1 MKKTV
6 EEAKKLYDSRYYF
19 EHVLL
24 PNLIFE
30 KGGPV
35 LVHLTKDGSQ
45 VLYDTM
51 KAICDDAGID
61 MPYKPEDYS
70 VATGKLEE
78 GFFAMVIGF
87 PQPEEVPLCYR
98 DIIIFDNECK
108 DIGFFTIER
117 GMDQDF
123 MGGHVMN
130 RDGQKMHMNYGDVPK
145 TYEGEL
151 NKAILE
157 YCQKDNP
164 DVDLRFS

>member
-70 VATGKLEE
+70 VATGNLKRASL
-78 GFFAMVIGF
+78 
-87 PQPEEVPLCYR
+87 QW
-98 DIIIFDNECK
+98 
-108 DIGFFTIER
+108 
-117 GMDQDF
+117 
-123 MGGHVMN
+123 
-130 RDGQKMHMNYGDVPK
+130 
-145 TYEGEL
+145 
-151 NKAILE
+151 
-157 YCQKDNP
+157 
-164 DVDLRFS
+164 